1 MIPQYI
7 AKVDCLCNDDRT
19 ESFDIFQGNY
29 LINWALCDATSACM
43 EKKHGWFQREWSL
56 FCKCRIYQVNLKH
69 NWLFNTLIILYLSQ
83 TNKTDTRPSSD
94 CIWIYITRI
103 SRFGVYLAVW
113 PRCEGSFHTL
123 LPLCFP
129 TFLLGAS
136 NSSNFPVDK
145 VSKIFPWSFLKLQV
159 RLARKVT
166 ITAYHKGTSTCL

>member
-1 MIPQYI
+1 MSNYHAVCDFQ
-7 AKVDCLCNDDRT
+7 LSRNDSSVYCKSRLSVQWWSDRIIWHFSRKLLDKL
-19 ESFDIFQGNY
+19 SFMRCDISLYGEETR
-29 LINWALCDATSACM
+29 LVST
-43 EKKHGWFQREWSL
+43 RWSL

-136 NSSNFPVDK
+136 NSSNF
-145 VSKIFPWSFLKLQV
+145 S
-159 RLARKVT
+159 R
-166 ITAYHKGTSTCL
+166 G